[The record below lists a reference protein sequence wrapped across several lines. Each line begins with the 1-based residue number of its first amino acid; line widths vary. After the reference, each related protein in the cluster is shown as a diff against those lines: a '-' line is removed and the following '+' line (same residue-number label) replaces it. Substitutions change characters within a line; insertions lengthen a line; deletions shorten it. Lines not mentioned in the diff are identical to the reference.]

1 MLRLMTTCIH
11 GGTCGLGMMPPLCQL
26 DHWTGAHRG
35 SRGKWGHRGKWGTPV
50 LTAIPLKV
58 ESTGQEKKELDHP
71 KERQNYSNT
80 PVRKLGGSVQASFS
94 MSQAKQRFCYERLP
108 RGTRGN
114 LLAPFVLHCI
124 GRSVDRRVTQATTML
139 TLAQGGT
146 GPGIFIVTSK
156 GRDYTHLKGI
166 PMCPSPTIY
175 LYIYL
180 SSPYLSN
187 RNCRNFNS
195 SLLSNFMRITEEN

>member
-1 MLRLMTTCIH
+1 MKDTQQTWFNLWIGKISWSRKWQPSPGQQRHDLSSHWQWLPGNPASWEAESWCTWRTVMLRLMTACIH

-58 ESTGQEKKELDHP
+58 GSTGQEKKELDHP

-80 PVRKLGGSVQASFS
+80 PGRKLGGSVQASFS

-124 GRSVDRRVTQATTML
+124 GCSVDKRVT
-139 TLAQGGT
+139 
-146 GPGIFIVTSK
+146 
-156 GRDYTHLKGI
+156 
-166 PMCPSPTIY
+166 
-175 LYIYL
+175 
-180 SSPYLSN
+180 
-187 RNCRNFNS
+187 
-195 SLLSNFMRITEEN
+195 